1 MTKPHV
7 TTPRSSLSRRRFGLL
22 VCVTGLAL
30 GARAPAAGTFG
41 DGHKLAAF
49 LDSLQVESR
58 WPAGV
63 HVDWET
69 GLPDG
74 KTEQFEGR
82 HTHCSA
88 FVASAA
94 KQLDVYILRPP
105 EHGQMLLANAQYDW
119 LASEGAA
126 FGWTPVLDGFAAQQ
140 AANRGFLVVATYKN
154 HDDQRPGHIAIVRP
168 TDRTRDEILA
178 DGPEI
183 IMAGEHNYQATTVKL
198 GFADHPTAFA
208 DSEIRYF
215 RHDLSWS

>member
-1 MTKPHV
+1 LACAAALT
-7 TTPRSSLSRRRFGLL
+7 FGA
-22 VCVTGLAL
+22 C
-30 GARAPAAGTFG
+30 ARAAGRFENG
-41 DGHKLAAF
+41 DKLAAF

-74 KTEQFEGR
+74 ETEHFEGR

-94 KQLDVYILRPP
+94 KQLGVYILRPP

-119 LASEGAA
+119 LAGEGSAA
-126 FGWTPVLDGFAAQQ
+126 GWTPLSDGFAAQQ
-140 AANRGFLVVATYKN
+140 AANRGFLVVASYKN
-154 HDDQRPGHIAIVRP
+154 HDAEQPGHIAIVRP
-168 TDRTRDEILA
+168 TSRGRDEILA

-183 IMAGEHNYQATTVKL
+183 IMAGEENYQATTVKH
-198 GFADHPTAFA
+198 GFANHPTAFV
-208 DSEIRYF
+208 DNEIRYYQ
-215 RHDLSWS
+215 HELSWS